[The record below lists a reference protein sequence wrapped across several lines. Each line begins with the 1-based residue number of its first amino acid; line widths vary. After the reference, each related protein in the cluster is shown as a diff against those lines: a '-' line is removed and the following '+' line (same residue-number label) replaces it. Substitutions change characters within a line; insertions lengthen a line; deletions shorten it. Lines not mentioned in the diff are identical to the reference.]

1 MLRSYLTIAFR
12 NLFKR
17 DTSSLISIAGLALA
31 MSCCIFISLFVFD
44 ELQFD
49 RFHEKGDRIYRLL
62 IANSKTGEN
71 DALMSAVVFP
81 LIMDEMPEFESG
93 FRLSDMVNEPIKS
106 GRKLFT
112 GEVFFAENEIFH
124 VLSFPL
130 ERGDPETALKEP
142 FTAVITDSLARKY
155 FGDGDPVGRTFTL
168 YGKFEFR
175 ITGILK
181 DIPQHSHIRPEL
193 IASLCSYNTIS
204 PEMMSDIR
212 MSGVYFYFLLK
223 PNASPVEAEAKLAKI
238 FEKNYGNDPPGR
250 GFVLQPLSRI
260 YLHSAGTQWDIASHG
275 NIVYVK
281 SFAVIALL
289 ILFMAS
295 FNYANYLL
303 VRVKVREKEISVRKL
318 LGAGFRSIVSQF
330 LAETVSYMLISLAL
344 ALVLVELFMHQFN
357 QLAGKEMDF
366 SSVLRPEIIRSIL
379 LLLIVTTS
387 ASVAYPARIAATS
400 DSFNRLKG
408 NATGLRLFPS
418 HFLIGFRQ
426 IVTCVQFVIAIAL
439 LVATGVIFHQLDFM
453 RKTDLGF
460 NKEHLVAIT
469 NPYGIDMYRR
479 FETFRNEALSN
490 PQVRSVSAGTNVPSK
505 NLNYYTQMWV
515 RNRKEKD
522 GLHAAQVAVDYEY
535 FATLQAK
542 IVSGRDLSREH
553 KTDETEGVII
563 NSEAAKELGL
573 MNPVGSELSGIN
585 NASDPQTV
593 IGVVDDIHF
602 MSFRE
607 KVEPTV
613 FFLRQWSAN
622 TIVLRLSGND
632 IPATMAF
639 LERTWGTLVPDHPFI
654 YSFLDESFDRLY
666 RSDQQTSTMIL
677 VFCVFAILLSS
688 IGLYSIVSLLAQMR
702 KKEIGVRKVLGAS
715 LTDVLFLTTSE
726 YLVIVLVANIFAW
739 PLAYYVM
746 NRWLQDFAYRIDLTW
761 TTFASAGGIALIVAL
776 LTVSVQSIRAG
787 LANPVDSLR
796 TE

>member
-1 MLRSYLTIAFR
+1 
-12 NLFKR
+12 
-17 DTSSLISIAGLALA
+17 
-31 MSCCIFISLFVFD
+31 
-44 ELQFD
+44 
-49 RFHEKGDRIYRLL
+49 
-62 IANSKTGEN
+62 
-71 DALMSAVVFP
+71 
-81 LIMDEMPEFESG
+81 
-93 FRLSDMVNEPIKS
+93 
-106 GRKLFT
+106 
-112 GEVFFAENEIFH
+112 
-124 VLSFPL
+124 
-130 ERGDPETALKEP
+130 
-142 FTAVITDSLARKY
+142 
-155 FGDGDPVGRTFTL
+155 
-168 YGKFEFR
+168 
-175 ITGILK
+175 
-181 DIPQHSHIRPEL
+181 
-193 IASLCSYNTIS
+193 
-204 PEMMSDIR
+204 
-212 MSGVYFYFLLK
+212 
-223 PNASPVEAEAKLAKI
+223 
-238 FEKNYGNDPPGR
+238 
-250 GFVLQPLSRI
+250 
-260 YLHSAGTQWDIASHG
+260 
-275 NIVYVK
+275 
-281 SFAVIALL
+281 
-289 ILFMAS
+289 
-295 FNYANYLL
+295 
-303 VRVKVREKEISVRKL
+303 
-318 LGAGFRSIVSQF
+318 
-330 LAETVSYMLISLAL
+330 
-344 ALVLVELFMHQFN
+344 
-357 QLAGKEMDF
+357 
-366 SSVLRPEIIRSIL
+366 
-379 LLLIVTTS
+379 
-387 ASVAYPARIAATS
+387 
-400 DSFNRLKG
+400 
-408 NATGLRLFPS
+408 
-418 HFLIGFRQ
+418 
-426 IVTCVQFVIAIAL
+426 
-439 LVATGVIFHQLDFM
+439 
-453 RKTDLGF
+453 
-460 NKEHLVAIT
+460 
-469 NPYGIDMYRR
+469 MYRR
-479 FETFRNEALSN
+479 FETFRNEAPSN

-542 IVSGRDLSREH
+542 IVSGRDFSREH

-654 YSFLDESFDRLY
+654 YSFLDQSFDRLY